1 MLLHTNIY
9 IFLNS
14 VSPAQWDLLGT
25 VLVSVLVAVGAAAV
39 FLRGDVET
47 AHLSLGSGL
56 FHTAHVRSGEKKKKK
71 EKDVYLFISRVV
83 TQSCCLRHAI
93 FIIISMY
100 FIYVW
105 PCAPPLE

>member
-1 MLLHTNIY
+1 MSLLVHTHTHTHTHIV
-9 IFLNS
+9 FFPPLNS

-56 FHTAHVRSGEKKKKK
+56 FHTAQKRKEEKKGKKKKT
-71 EKDVYLFISRVV
+71 Y
-83 TQSCCLRHAI
+83 
-93 FIIISMY
+93 
-100 FIYVW
+100 
-105 PCAPPLE
+105 